1 MPSVRRIPQLP
12 EMFISIVILVKRNL
26 LKFRESRE
34 RGKERGNLEASLVFR
49 TMICNQWL
57 YDMFQKQ
64 QVKDREGLWSQNLYL
79 HMAPHPSK
87 WSYIFHMY
95 SSENNAP
102 RSQDYSARFHRDMSI
117 MRVLKSRPPRPQ
129 PCLPN
134 SQSAVP
140 QSKNFKIH
148 KMGTYSWNPILPDV
162 EFNARIT
169 TRKTWKFYDLD
180 ST

>member
-1 MPSVRRIPQLP
+1 
-12 EMFISIVILVKRNL
+12 
-26 LKFRESRE
+26 
-34 RGKERGNLEASLVFR
+34 
-49 TMICNQWL
+49 
-57 YDMFQKQ
+57 
-64 QVKDREGLWSQNLYL
+64 
-79 HMAPHPSK
+79 MAPHPSK

-180 ST
+180 STWSRFPGNQCSDLGQTPYSWLTAPVSMIRKLDEQPNAQWETFNIHTNLSMLMKASDMSKKKKTLHRKT